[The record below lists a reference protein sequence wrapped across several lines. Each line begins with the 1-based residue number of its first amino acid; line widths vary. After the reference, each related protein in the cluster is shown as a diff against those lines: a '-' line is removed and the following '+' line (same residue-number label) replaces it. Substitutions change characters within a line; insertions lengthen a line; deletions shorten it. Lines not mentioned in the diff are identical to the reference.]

1 MIRAVFGKGN
11 VMLSY
16 LFKALSAAFDAVA
29 IAVWGWNPA
38 LAILAG
44 FGVYIN
50 LQVLY
55 LIFLYIWSLF
65 LPNTK
70 EKVRYRPVCAFMT
83 RVTIDWLLDLFHVV
97 VKTQGLE
104 KLPGEPFV
112 LVQNH
117 RSRFDP
123 MIVYHVLR
131 GRKKGFIS
139 KKENMKIP
147 IAGSF
152 IHNAGFL
159 PMDRENAL
167 QSMRTLRQAAN
178 MVKNEGFCMTIYPE
192 GTRNK
197 FSQPLLDFKEGA
209 FYMAKKA
216 GAPIVVTVVENT
228 ASIAPH
234 FYFFNRVPF
243 KVLSVIP
250 KETVAE
256 KSDAELAEICRGIM
270 LDALR

>member
-1 MIRAVFGKGN
+1 
-11 VMLSY
+11 MLSY
-16 LFKALSAAFDAVA
+16 LFKALGVAFDVFA
-29 IAVWGWNPA
+29 IVKWGWNPA
-38 LAILAG
+38 FAILIGA
-44 FGVYIN
+44 FFYIN
-50 LQVLY
+50 LQVIY
-55 LIFLYIWSLF
+55 LFLLYIWSLF
-65 LPNTK
+65 LPNEK

-83 RVTIDWLLDLFHVV
+83 RITISWILDVFHVLIRAE
-97 VKTQGLE
+97 GLE
-104 KLPGEPFV
+104 KLPREPFV

-131 GRKKGFIS
+131 SRKLGFIS

-197 FSQPLLDFKEGA
+197 LSQPLLDFKEGA

-216 GAPIVVTVVENT
+216 GAPIVITVVENT

-234 FYFFNRVPF
+234 FYWFNRVPF
-243 KVLSVIP
+243 RVLSVIP
-250 KETVAE
+250 ADVVAE
-256 KSDAELAEICRGIM
+256 KSDEELALLCREEM
-270 LDALR
+270 LKALS